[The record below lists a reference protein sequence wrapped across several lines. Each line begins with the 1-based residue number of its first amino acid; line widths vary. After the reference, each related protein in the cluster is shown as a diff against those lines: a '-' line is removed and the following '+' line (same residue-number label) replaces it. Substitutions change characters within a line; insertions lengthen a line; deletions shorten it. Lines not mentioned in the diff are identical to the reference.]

1 MKLPFPEFKSQID
14 RRISKLLKEAEKSF
28 VAGVFDRD
36 SIRRLE
42 SFARRGKSL
51 RGSLVMFSYR
61 LFKNGF
67 SQEALDMAAA
77 LELIHSALLIQD
89 DIMDEDEMRRGVK
102 AVHRQYAWVGK
113 KLKIKNPD
121 HFGESAAI
129 CLSDIAFFFAFGVLG
144 RLKIDLGARRELWKL
159 FSRELITTALGQ
171 MEDVAASPAR
181 KKELTLYLAKTARY
195 TFVLPL
201 LAGALLAGKRRAELK
216 KFEKLG
222 EVLGIIFQLKDDEL
236 DGEQKRFNKEIS
248 RFGRMAKKLIFSLS
262 DKKQKEAFSDLLA
275 YSLSREF

>member
-1 MKLPFPEFKSQID
+1 M
-14 RRISKLLKEAEKSF
+14 
-28 VAGVFDRD
+28 
-36 SIRRLE
+36 
-42 SFARRGKSL
+42 
-51 RGSLVMFSYR
+51 
-61 LFKNGF
+61 
-67 SQEALDMAAA
+67 
-77 LELIHSALLIQD
+77 HSALLIQD

-102 AVHRQYAWVGK
+102 AIHRQYARVGRK
-113 KLKIKNPD
+113 RKIKNPD

-171 MEDVAASPAR
+171 ME
-181 KKELTLYLAKTARY
+181 ELTLYLAKTARY

-248 RFGRMAKKLIFSLS
+248 RFGRMAKKLVFSLS